1 MLQGLL
7 GALAAVLWVAGGY
20 MGLGL
25 GEPVYALL
33 LLAGGFVPA
42 AGAFKLSAGQGQ
54 GLPKLDAASMP
65 EEQRQLLMESFD
77 KAVADYNAL
86 EKLREEIKDKELESQ
101 LAEMQAIAYRL
112 LTYLEEHPE
121 KTAKANRFATYYQDR
136 AVQLAQQYRD
146 LEKTGLA
153 TQQVQ
158 ETKQRVKATL
168 ASFDEAYAAEFE
180 KLLSDQLLD
189 MDAELKVL
197 GQNIEAEGL
206 KDEVIV
212 QRAEE
217 LKQPVEGAGSLQP
230 RQGSEVAVRQEQS
243 PVNHGGRKH
252 GRRRGHDAAR
262 EVMLRYAHTP
272 AEIRTEVIKQKGINA
287 ALAILLGTFG
297 AHKFY
302 QGKTFT
308 GVLYALFCWSTI
320 PTFVS
325 FIEGLRY
332 AVMPVDDYYKQY
344 FRD

>member
-20 MGLGL
+20 VGLGL
-25 GEPVYALL
+25 GEIGYALL
-33 LLAGGFVPA
+33 LAAGGFVPA
-42 AGAFKLSAGQGQ
+42 AGAYRLSAMQGEA
-54 GLPKLDAASMP
+54 LPRLDASQMP
-65 EEQRQLLMESFD
+65 EEQRQLLQETFD
-77 KAVADYNAL
+77 KAVADYNTV
-86 EKLREEIKDKELESQ
+86 EKLREEIKDKELENQ

-121 KTAKANRFATYYQDR
+121 KTGKASRFASYYQDR
-136 AVQLAQQYRD
+136 AVQLARQYRD
-146 LEKTGLA
+146 LEKTGLS
-153 TQQVQ
+153 TPQVQ
-158 ETKQRVKATL
+158 ETKQRVKETL

-206 KDEVIV
+206 KDEAIV

-217 LKQPVEGAGSLQP
+217 LKQPREGAEPLQP
-230 RQGSEVAVRQEQS
+230 HRGEVVLRGEQN

-262 EVMLRYAHTP
+262 EVMLRYAHVP
-272 AEIRTEVIKQKGINA
+272 MDIRTEVIKQKGINA

-308 GVLYALFCWSTI
+308 GVLYALFCWTTI

-332 AVMPVDDYYKQY
+332 AVMPMDDFYKQY

>member
-20 MGLGL
+20 VGLGL
-25 GEPVYALL
+25 GELGYGLL
-33 LLAGGFVPA
+33 LAAGGFVPA
-42 AGAFKLSAGQGQ
+42 AGIWKLSATRDDVQYR
-54 GLPKLDAASMP
+54 LEASELP
-65 EEQRQLLMESFD
+65 EEQRELLMETFD
-77 KAVADYNAL
+77 KAVADYNTV
-86 EKLREEIKDKELESQ
+86 EKLREEIKDKELENQ
-101 LAEMQAIAYRL
+101 LAQMQAVAYRL
-112 LTYLEEHPE
+112 LTYLEAHPE
-121 KTAKANRFATYYQDR
+121 KTAKANRFASYYQDR
-136 AVQLAQQYRD
+136 AVQLATQYRD
-146 LEKTGLA
+146 LESTGLS
-153 TQQVQ
+153 TPQVE

-206 KDEVIV
+206 KDDALVK
-212 QRAEE
+212 RAEE
-217 LKQPVEGAGSLQP
+217 LKQPLAGATSAEP
-230 RQGSEVAVRQEQS
+230 RPGSEVALRQEQY
-243 PVNHGGRKH
+243 PVNRGGRKH
-252 GRRRGHDAAR
+252 RRQRGIHDN
-262 EVMLRYAHTP
+262 EPVLVRYAHMP
-272 AEIRTEVIKQKGINA
+272 AEVRMDVIKQKGINA

-308 GVLYALFCWSTI
+308 GILYALFFWTTI

-332 AVMPVDDYYKQY
+332 AVMPMDDFYRQY